1 MNYDSLKLSGKNVL
15 VLGLGDTGMSCA
27 RWLAARGA
35 RVSVADSRAAPP
47 RAAHLAEWL
56 PQVPL
61 FTGPFNDA
69 QLQAADM
76 LVVSPGVP
84 LAEPAVARAMAA
96 GIEVAG
102 DVELFARAIHAI
114 NAERAAA
121 TPPNGPM
128 RVIAITG
135 SNGKSTV
142 TAMCGDMCRI
152 AGLTACVAGNIG
164 LPVLDALYEIEQGT
178 APAPQ
183 VWVLELSSFQLETT
197 TCLDADAATVLNVT
211 EDHMDRYPDMETYA
225 AAKARIFDGEGV
237 QVVNRDDA
245 RSFAMARTGRHVV
258 SFGLDRCPKGENFGL
273 CEDELC
279 LGGDML
285 MPLSVLPVAG
295 LHNAANALAALA
307 LTRALGLP
315 MEALLRGLLHFKGL
329 PHRVEKVAEIEG
341 VTYYD
346 DSKGT
351 NVGAT
356 EAALY
361 GLGARKAVVILGGDG
376 KGQDF
381 SPLKAAV
388 AANARAV
395 VLIGRDAPLIAAA
408 IAGSGVDTYP
418 AGSLPDAVA
427 QAQRLA
433 YSGDAVLLS
442 PACASFD
449 MFRNYVHRAE
459 VFIDAVNRL
468 AAERA
473 AQPSGETTN
482 QSTKP
487 ASGQVDGHPQPSP
500 AGGGGGNRALRAPK
514 AF

>member
-1 MNYDSLKLSGKNVL
+1 MNYDSLNLSGKKVL
-15 VLGLGDTGMSCA
+15 VLGLGDTGLSCA

-35 RVSVADSRAAPP
+35 QVSVADSRAAPP
-47 RAAHLAEWL
+47 HAARLAEWL
-56 PQVPL
+56 PQVPV
-61 FTGPFNDA
+61 FTGPFDDA
-69 QLQAADM
+69 RLQAADM

-84 LAEPAVARAMAA
+84 LAEPAVARAIAA
-96 GIEVAG
+96 GVEAVG
-102 DVELFARAIHAI
+102 DVELFARAIRAL
-114 NAERAAA
+114 NAERAASA
-121 TPPNGPM
+121 SSSGPM

-142 TAMCGDMCRI
+142 TAMCGDMCRM
-152 AGLTACVAGNIG
+152 AGLSTCVAGNIG
-164 LPVLDALYEIEQGT
+164 LPVLDALYEIEQGR

-197 TCLDADAATVLNVT
+197 SSLSADAATVLNLS
-211 EDHMDRYPDMETYA
+211 EDHMDRYPDMDAYA
-225 AAKARIFDGEGV
+225 AAKARIFSGDGV

-245 RSFAMARTGRHVV
+245 RSLAMALPGRRVV
-258 SFGLDRCPKGENFGL
+258 SFGLDRCPRGENFGL

-279 LGGDML
+279 LGRDML
-285 MPLSVLPVAG
+285 MPLSALPVAG

-315 MEALLRGLLHFKGL
+315 LEPLLRGLAHFKGL

-341 VTYYD
+341 VTWYD

-361 GLGARKAVVILGGDG
+361 GLGDRKAVVILGGDG

-381 SPLKAAV
+381 GPLRAAV

-395 VLIGRDAPLIAAA
+395 VLIGRDASLIGAA
-408 IAGSGVDTYP
+408 IAGSGIDTYP
-418 AGSLPDAVA
+418 AVSLPDAVA

-433 YSGDAVLLS
+433 RPGDAVLLS

-459 VFIDAVNRL
+459 VFIDAVKKL
-468 AAERA
+468 AAERSA
-473 AQPSGETTN
+473 N
-482 QSTKP
+482 
-487 ASGQVDGHPQPSP
+487 
-500 AGGGGGNRALRAPK
+500 
-514 AF
+514 

>member
-1 MNYDSLKLSGKNVL
+1 MNYDSLQLADKNVL
-15 VLGLGDTGMSCA
+15 VLGLGDTGLSCA

-35 RVSVADSRAAPP
+35 RVSVADSRTAPP
-47 RAAHLAEWL
+47 HAGRLAELL
-56 PQVPL
+56 PQVTL
-61 FTGPFNDA
+61 HTGEFDDA
-69 QLQAADM
+69 LLQSTEL

-84 LAEPAVARAMAA
+84 LADPAVARAIAA
-96 GIEVAG
+96 GIETVG
-102 DVELFARAIHAI
+102 DVELFARAIAAL
-114 NAERAAA
+114 NAQRA
-121 TPPNGPM
+121 TSSDSSGPM
-128 RVIAITG
+128 RLIAITG

-142 TAMCGDMCRI
+142 TAMCGDMCRM

-164 LPVLDALYEIEQGT
+164 LPVLDALAEIEQGR

-197 TCLDADAATVLNVT
+197 SSLNATAATVLNLS
-211 EDHMDRYPDMETYA
+211 EDHMDRYPDMAAYA
-225 AAKARIFDGEGV
+225 AAKARIFSGDGV
-237 QVVNRDDA
+237 QVLNRDDA
-245 RSFAMARTGRHVV
+245 RVMAMALPGRKVS
-258 SFGLDRCPKGENFGL
+258 SFGLGRCPDEKYFGL
-273 CEDELC
+273 CDDELC
-279 LGGDML
+279 LGADML
-285 MPLSVLPVAG
+285 MPIDALPVAG
-295 LHNAANALAALA
+295 LHNAVNALAALA
-307 LTRALGLP
+307 LTRVLDLP
-315 MEALLRGLLHFKGL
+315 MEALLRGLVHFKGL

-361 GLGARKAVVILGGDG
+361 GMGKRRAVVILGGDG

-408 IAGSGVDTYP
+408 IAGSGIDTYP
-418 AGSLPDAVA
+418 AASLQDAVE

-433 YSGDAVLLS
+433 HAGDAVLLS

-449 MFRNYVHRAE
+449 MFRNYIHRAE
-459 VFIDAVNRL
+459 MFVAAVNKL

-473 AQPSGETTN
+473 VS
-482 QSTKP
+482 
-487 ASGQVDGHPQPSP
+487 
-500 AGGGGGNRALRAPK
+500 
-514 AF
+514 